1 MPFYQK
7 GDTRIRYE
15 DAGSGF
21 PLVVTPGGGL
31 NSTTLVFF
39 LYQKGRDSR
48 IFQAQ
53 DRAIDDFTLIGGA
66 RAQRGTADKTRLI
79 IGCGD
84 CTNSFMR

>member
-1 MPFYQK
+1 MPL
-7 GDTRIRYE
+7 
-15 DAGSGF
+15 DAFIAS
-21 PLVVTPGGGL
+21 LDEPGAPVRVPGTAVYL
-31 NSTTLVFF
+31 TTQRDLE
-39 LYQKGRDSR
+39 KGRASR

>member
-1 MPFYQK
+1 M
-7 GDTRIRYE
+7 TV
-15 DAGSGF
+15 S
-21 PLVVTPGGGL
+21 VVV
-31 NSTTLVFF
+31 VFL

-79 IGCGD
+79 HRMRRLHKFLHEIGAGILFVYKRGLD
-84 CTNSFMR
+84 ARR